1 MPDRVAANE
10 AFSLGY
16 NTDDSLIL
24 GKDKLD
30 IEQCLMQV
38 RFKVFYSNNGQIIG
52 HVEAIL
58 DISH

>member
-38 RFKVFYSNNGQIIG
+38 RFKVF
-52 HVEAIL
+52 
-58 DISH
+58 